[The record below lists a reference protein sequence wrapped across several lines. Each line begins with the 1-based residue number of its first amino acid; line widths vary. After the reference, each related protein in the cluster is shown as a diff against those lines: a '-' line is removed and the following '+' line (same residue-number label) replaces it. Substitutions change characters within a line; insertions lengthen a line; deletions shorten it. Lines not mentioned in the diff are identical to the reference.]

1 LGINLTIITLNLRA
15 ILLNIKKNKLHIAL
29 ALVFSIGT
37 LIQASQVQAADPF
50 VVKDIR
56 VEGLQRVE
64 PGTVFSYLPVKVGET
79 FDNSKG
85 ADAIRSLFNTGF
97 FKDVQVKVENS
108 VLVILVEERPTISKI
123 DFTGMKE
130 FEKEAILK
138 SLRAIGLADGRYFDK
153 ALVDKAEQE
162 LKRQYV
168 SRGFYDSEIVTTI
181 TPGERNQVS
190 VYMNIEEGLI
200 STISEINIIGAKAFS
215 EKDLKNEMQLSTGGW
230 FSWYSKNNRYSKQKL
245 SADLESIRS
254 YYLNQGYLEFRIDST
269 QISISPD
276 KKGMYIT
283 VNIFE
288 GAQYKVKDIKLGGEM
303 FGKEEELKALI
314 PLKPGEIFSSAKL
327 NLGSKAIADA
337 LSTYGY
343 AFATITPQPDLR
355 KEEKLVDML
364 LVVDPGKRAY
374 VKNIT
379 ISGNAKT
386 RDSVIRREMRQL
398 ESSWYDGEKIK
409 LSKDRINRLGYFTEV
424 DVATQEVSGATD
436 QVDLNVR
443 VVEKP
448 SGSLSLGAGFSSSE
462 GVVLSAGIN
471 QENAF
476 GTGTSVG
483 FNVNTSKVNR
493 TLVLSQFD
501 PYFTEDGISRYTD
514 IYYRTTRPLYFVGDQ
529 DYSIVNAGS
538 SLRFG
543 IPYSEKGRYFV
554 GTAVERLEIKT
565 TQNSPIPY
573 QQYAA
578 SLGGYDPS
586 LVNGTST
593 DPYLGRYSGN
603 SWNVPLTIG
612 WSSDGRDSA
621 LLPSRGSLQVA
632 NAELALPVDQM
643 QYYRLF
649 YQHQYYYPLSRASV
663 IALSGQVGYG
673 ENYGDKAFPIT
684 KNYYLGGIGS
694 VRGFT
699 PGSLGPQVYNTY
711 LGVNQPTGGS
721 SKAVFN
727 AEYSFPVPGSGTDK
741 TLRFF
746 VFMDAGNVYD
756 GAPSFGDLR
765 YSYGGGITW
774 ISPLGPLKFSYGI
787 PLNTT
792 SLDRVQNFQ
801 FQIGTTF

>member
-1 LGINLTIITLNLRA
+1 MIHSELS
-15 ILLNIKKNKLHIAL
+15 L
-29 ALVFSIGT
+29 A
-37 LIQASQVQAADPF
+37 AEPF

-79 FDNSKG
+79 FDDSMG

-97 FKDVQVKVENS
+97 FKDVQVKVENN
-108 VLVILVEERPTISKI
+108 VLIVLVEERPTISKV

-138 SLRAIGLADGRYFDK
+138 ALRAIGLADARYFDK

-162 LKRQYV
+162 IKRQYV
-168 SRGFYDSEIVTTI
+168 SKGFYDAEIVTTV

-190 VYMNIEEGLI
+190 VYFNVEEGVV
-200 STISEINIIGAKAFS
+200 STISEINIIGNKAFS
-215 EKDLKNEMQLSTGGW
+215 EKDLKKEMQLSTGGW

-245 SADLESIRS
+245 SADLENIRS
-254 YYLNQGYLEFRIDST
+254 FYLNQGYLEFRIDST

-276 KKGMYIT
+276 KKGMYVTI
-283 VNIFE
+283 NIFE
-288 GAQYKVKDIKLGGEM
+288 GDQYRVKDIKLGGEM
-303 FGKEEELKALI
+303 FGKEEEFKTLI

-327 NLGSKAIADA
+327 NLGTKAIADA

-374 VKNIT
+374 VRNIS

-386 RDSVIRREMRQL
+386 RDTVIRREMRQL

-424 DVATQEVSGATD
+424 DVGTQEIPGSND
-436 QVDLNVR
+436 QVDLNVK
-443 VVEKP
+443 VSEKP
-448 SGSLSLGAGFSSSE
+448 SGSLSLGAGYSSSE

-476 GTGTSVG
+476 GTGTSIG
-483 FNVNTSKVNR
+483 FNINTSQVNR

-514 IYYRTTRPLYFVGDQ
+514 VYYRTSRPLYYLGDSG
-529 DYSIVNAGS
+529 YSIINTGT

-554 GTAVERLEIKT
+554 GGALERLELNT
-565 TQNSPIPY
+565 TINSPLTY

-578 SLGGYDPS
+578 SISGYDPS
-586 LVNGTST
+586 LVGTSN
-593 DPYLGRYSGN
+593 DPNQGYYSGS
-603 SWNVPLTIG
+603 SWNIPLTIG
-612 WSSDGRDSA
+612 WAKDGRDSA
-621 LLPSRGSLQVA
+621 LLPSSGNYQVA
-632 NAELALPVDQM
+632 NAEVSMPIDQM

-649 YQHQYYYPLSRASV
+649 YQHQYYYPLTKTSV
-663 IALSGQVGYG
+663 MALSGQVGYG
-673 ENYGDKAFPIT
+673 MAYGDKPFPIT
-684 KNYYLGGIGS
+684 KNYYIGGIGS
-694 VRGFT
+694 VRGYT
-699 PGSLGPQVYNTY
+699 PGSLGPQVYNPN
-711 LGVNQPTGGS
+711 LGIYQPTGGS
-721 SKAVFN
+721 SKAIFN

-746 VFMDAGNVYD
+746 VFFDAGNVYD
-756 GAPSFGDLR
+756 GAPDIGNLR
-765 YSYGGGITW
+765 YSYGTGITW

-792 SLDRVQNFQ
+792 SLDKIQNFQ

>member
-1 LGINLTIITLNLRA
+1 
-15 ILLNIKKNKLHIAL
+15 LNIKKKKIHLAIAL
-29 ALVFSIGT
+29 AFSIGT
-37 LIQASQVQAADPF
+37 LIHAKIAFAAEPF

-79 FDNSKG
+79 FNDTKG
-85 ADAIRSLFNTGF
+85 ADAIRALFNTGF
-97 FKDVQVKVENS
+97 FKDVQVKVDNN
-108 VLVILVEERPTISKI
+108 VLVVLVEERPTISKV

-138 SLRAIGLADGRYFDK
+138 ALRAIGLADARYFDR

-162 LKRQYV
+162 IKRQYV
-168 SRGFYDSEIVTTI
+168 SKGFYDAEIVTTV

-190 VYMNIEEGLI
+190 VYFNIEEGII
-200 STISEINIIGAKAFS
+200 SKISEINIIGSKAFT
-215 EKDLKNEMQLSTGGW
+215 EKELKKEMQLSVGGW
-230 FSWYSKNNRYSKQKL
+230 FSWYSKNDRYSKQKL
-245 SADLESIRS
+245 SADLENIRS
-254 YYLNQGYLEFRIDST
+254 FYLNQGYLEFRIDST

-288 GAQYKVKDIKLGGEM
+288 GEQFKIKDIKLGGEM

-314 PLKPGEIFSSAKL
+314 QLKPGDIFSSAKL
-327 NLGSKAIADA
+327 NAGSKAIADA

-343 AFATITPQPDLR
+343 AFASITPQPDIR
-355 KEEKLVDML
+355 RDEKLVDML

-374 VKNIT
+374 VKNIS
-379 ISGNAKT
+379 IAGNAKT
-386 RDSVIRREMRQL
+386 RDSVIRREIRQL

-424 DVATQEVSGATD
+424 DIATQEVPGSTD
-436 QVDLNVR
+436 QVDLGVR
-443 VVEKP
+443 VTEKP

-476 GTGTSVG
+476 GTGTSIG
-483 FNVNTSKVNR
+483 FNINTSQVNR

-501 PYFTEDGISRYTD
+501 PYFTEDGISRYSD
-514 IYYRTTRPLYFVGDQ
+514 LYYRTSRPLYYLGDS
-529 DYSIVNAGS
+529 DYSIINTGT

-554 GTAVERLEIKT
+554 GGALERLELNT

-578 SLGGYDPS
+578 SLSGFDPS
-586 LVNGTST
+586 IVGTSN
-593 DPYLGRYSGN
+593 DPNLGRYSAASYN
-603 SWNVPLTIG
+603 IPLTIG
-612 WSSDGRDSA
+612 WAKDSRDSA
-621 LLPSRGSLQVA
+621 LLPSSGSYQVA
-632 NAELALPVDQM
+632 NAEVAMPIDQM

-649 YQHQYYYPLSRASV
+649 YQHQYFYPLSKTNV
-663 IALSGQVGYG
+663 LALSGQVGYG
-673 ENYGDKAFPIT
+673 MAYGDKPFPIT

-694 VRGFT
+694 VRGYT
-699 PGSLGPQVYNTY
+699 PGSLGPQVYNPT
-711 LGVNQPTGGS
+711 LGIYQPTGGS

-727 AEYSFPVPGSGTDK
+727 AEYAFPVPGSGTDK

-746 VFMDAGNVYD
+746 VFFDAGNVYD
-756 GAPSFGDLR
+756 GAPNVGDLR
-765 YSYGGGITW
+765 YAYGAGITW

-792 SLDRVQNFQ
+792 SLDRIQNFQ

>member
-1 LGINLTIITLNLRA
+1 M
-15 ILLNIKKNKLHIAL
+15 NIKKKKIHLAIAL
-29 ALVFSIGT
+29 AFSIGT
-37 LIQASQVQAADPF
+37 LIHAKIAFAAEPF

-79 FDNSKG
+79 FDDTKG

-97 FKDVQVKVENS
+97 FKDVQVKVDNN
-108 VLVILVEERPTISKI
+108 VLVVLVEERPTISKV

-138 SLRAIGLADGRYFDK
+138 ALRAIGLADARYFDR

-162 LKRQYV
+162 IKRQYV
-168 SRGFYDSEIVTTI
+168 SKGFYDSEIITTV

-190 VYMNIEEGLI
+190 VYFNIEEGI
-200 STISEINIIGAKAFS
+200 VSKISEINIIGSKAFS
-215 EKDLKNEMQLSTGGW
+215 EKELKKEMQLSVGGW
-230 FSWYSKNNRYSKQKL
+230 FSWYSKNDRYSKQKL
-245 SADLESIRS
+245 SADLENIRS
-254 YYLNQGYLEFRIDST
+254 FYLNQGYLEFRIDST

-288 GAQYKVKDIKLGGEM
+288 GEQFKVKDIKLGGEM

-314 PLKPGEIFSSAKL
+314 PLKPGDIFSSAKL
-327 NLGSKAIADA
+327 NAGSKAIADA

-343 AFATITPQPDLR
+343 AFASITPQPDIR
-355 KEEKLVDML
+355 RDEKLVDML

-374 VKNIT
+374 VKNIS
-379 ISGNAKT
+379 IAGNAKT
-386 RDSVIRREMRQL
+386 RDSVIRREIRQL

-424 DVATQEVSGATD
+424 DIATQEVPGSTD
-436 QVDLNVR
+436 QVDLGVR
-443 VVEKP
+443 VTEKP

-476 GTGTSVG
+476 GTGTSIG
-483 FNVNTSKVNR
+483 FNINTSQVNR

-501 PYFTEDGISRYTD
+501 PYFTEDGISRYSD
-514 IYYRTTRPLYFVGDQ
+514 LYYRTSRPLYYLGDS
-529 DYSIVNAGS
+529 DYSIINTGT

-554 GTAVERLEIKT
+554 GGALERLELNT

-578 SLGGYDPS
+578 SLSGYDPT
-586 LVNGTST
+586 LVDGTSN
-593 DPYLGRYSGN
+593 DPNLGRYSAASYN
-603 SWNVPLTIG
+603 IPLTIG
-612 WSSDGRDSA
+612 WAKDGRDSA
-621 LLPSRGSLQVA
+621 LLPSSGSYQVA
-632 NAELALPVDQM
+632 NAEVAMPIDQM

-649 YQHQYYYPLSRASV
+649 YQHQYFYPLSKTNV
-663 IALSGQVGYG
+663 LALSGQVGYG
-673 ENYGDKAFPIT
+673 MAYGDKPFPIT

-694 VRGFT
+694 VRGYT
-699 PGSLGPQVYNTY
+699 PGSLGPQVYNPT
-711 LGVNQPTGGS
+711 LGIYQPTGGS

-727 AEYSFPVPGSGTDK
+727 AEYAFPVPGSGTDK

-746 VFMDAGNVYD
+746 VFFDAGNVYD
-756 GAPSFGDLR
+756 GAPNVGDLR
-765 YSYGGGITW
+765 YSYGAGITW

-792 SLDRVQNFQ
+792 SLDRIQNFQ

>member
-1 LGINLTIITLNLRA
+1 M
-15 ILLNIKKNKLHIAL
+15 NIKKKKIHLAIAL
-29 ALVFSIGT
+29 AFSIGT
-37 LIQASQVQAADPF
+37 LIHAKIAFAADPF

-79 FDNSKG
+79 FDDTKG

-97 FKDVQVKVENS
+97 FKDVQVKVDNN
-108 VLVILVEERPTISKI
+108 VLVVLVEERPTISKV

-138 SLRAIGLADGRYFDK
+138 ALRAIGLADARYFDR

-162 LKRQYV
+162 IKRQYV
-168 SRGFYDSEIVTTI
+168 SKGFYDAEIVTTV

-190 VYMNIEEGLI
+190 VYFNIEEGII
-200 STISEINIIGAKAFS
+200 SKISEINIIGSKAFT
-215 EKDLKNEMQLSTGGW
+215 EKELKKEMQLSVGGW
-230 FSWYSKNNRYSKQKL
+230 FSWYSKNDRYSKQKL
-245 SADLESIRS
+245 SADLENIRS
-254 YYLNQGYLEFRIDST
+254 FYLNQGYLEFRIDST

-288 GAQYKVKDIKLGGEM
+288 GEQFKIKDIKLGGEM

-314 PLKPGEIFSSAKL
+314 QLKPGDIFSSAKL
-327 NLGSKAIADA
+327 NAGSKAIADA

-343 AFATITPQPDLR
+343 AFASITPQPDIR
-355 KEEKLVDML
+355 RDEKLVDML

-374 VKNIT
+374 VKNIS
-379 ISGNAKT
+379 IAGNAKT
-386 RDSVIRREMRQL
+386 RDSVIRREIRQL

-424 DVATQEVSGATD
+424 DIATQEVPGSTD
-436 QVDLNVR
+436 QVDLGVR
-443 VVEKP
+443 VTEKP

-476 GTGTSVG
+476 GTGTSIG
-483 FNVNTSKVNR
+483 FNINTSQVNR

-501 PYFTEDGISRYTD
+501 PYFTEDGISRYSD
-514 IYYRTTRPLYFVGDQ
+514 LYYRTSRPLYYLGDS
-529 DYSIVNAGS
+529 DYSIINTGT

-554 GTAVERLEIKT
+554 GGALERLELNT

-578 SLGGYDPS
+578 SLSGFDPS
-586 LVNGTST
+586 IVGTSN
-593 DPYLGRYSGN
+593 DPNLGRYSAASYN
-603 SWNVPLTIG
+603 IPLTIG
-612 WSSDGRDSA
+612 WAKDSRDSA
-621 LLPSRGSLQVA
+621 LLPSSGSYQVA
-632 NAELALPVDQM
+632 NAEVAMPIDQM

-649 YQHQYYYPLSRASV
+649 YQHQYFYPLSKTNV
-663 IALSGQVGYG
+663 LALSGQVGYG
-673 ENYGDKAFPIT
+673 MAYGDKPFPIT

-694 VRGFT
+694 VRGYT
-699 PGSLGPQVYNTY
+699 PGSLGPQVYNPT
-711 LGVNQPTGGS
+711 LGIYQPTGGS

-727 AEYSFPVPGSGTDK
+727 AEYAFPVPGSGTDK

-746 VFMDAGNVYD
+746 VFFDAGNVYD
-756 GAPSFGDLR
+756 GAPNVGDLR
-765 YSYGGGITW
+765 YAYGAGITW

-792 SLDRVQNFQ
+792 SLDRIQNFQ

>member
-1 LGINLTIITLNLRA
+1 MIHSELS
-15 ILLNIKKNKLHIAL
+15 L
-29 ALVFSIGT
+29 A
-37 LIQASQVQAADPF
+37 AEPF

-79 FDNSKG
+79 FDDSMG

-97 FKDVQVKVENS
+97 FKDVQVKVENN
-108 VLVILVEERPTISKI
+108 VLIVLVEERPTISKV

-138 SLRAIGLADGRYFDK
+138 ALRAIGLADARYFDK

-162 LKRQYV
+162 IKRQYV
-168 SRGFYDSEIVTTI
+168 SKGFYDAEIVTTV

-190 VYMNIEEGLI
+190 VYFNVEEGVV
-200 STISEINIIGAKAFS
+200 STISEINIIGNKAFS
-215 EKDLKNEMQLSTGGW
+215 EKDLKKEMQLSTGGW

-245 SADLESIRS
+245 SADLENIRS
-254 YYLNQGYLEFRIDST
+254 FYLNQGYLEFRIDST

-276 KKGMYIT
+276 KKGMYVTI
-283 VNIFE
+283 NIFE
-288 GAQYKVKDIKLGGEM
+288 GDQYRVKDIKLGGEM
-303 FGKEEELKALI
+303 FGKEEEFKTLI

-327 NLGSKAIADA
+327 NLGTKAIADA

-374 VKNIT
+374 VRNIS

-386 RDSVIRREMRQL
+386 RDTVIRREMRQL

-424 DVATQEVSGATD
+424 DVGTQEIPGSND
-436 QVDLNVR
+436 QVDLNVK
-443 VVEKP
+443 VSEKP
-448 SGSLSLGAGFSSSE
+448 SGSLSLGAGYSSSE

-476 GTGTSVG
+476 GTGTSIG
-483 FNVNTSKVNR
+483 FNINTSQVNR

-514 IYYRTTRPLYFVGDQ
+514 VYYRTSRPLYYLGDSG
-529 DYSIVNAGS
+529 YSIINTGT

-554 GTAVERLEIKT
+554 GGALERLELNT
-565 TQNSPIPY
+565 TINSPITY

-578 SLGGYDPS
+578 SISGYDPS
-586 LVNGTST
+586 LVGTSN
-593 DPYLGRYSGN
+593 DPNQGYYSGS
-603 SWNVPLTIG
+603 SWNIPLTIG
-612 WSSDGRDSA
+612 WAKDGRDSA
-621 LLPSRGSLQVA
+621 LLPSSGNYQVA
-632 NAELALPVDQM
+632 NAEVSMPIDQM

-649 YQHQYYYPLSRASV
+649 YQHQYYYPLTKTSV
-663 IALSGQVGYG
+663 MALSGQVGYG
-673 ENYGDKAFPIT
+673 MAYGDKPFPIT
-684 KNYYLGGIGS
+684 KNYYIGGIGS
-694 VRGFT
+694 VRGYT
-699 PGSLGPQVYNTY
+699 PGSLGPQVYNPN
-711 LGVNQPTGGS
+711 LGIYQPTGGS
-721 SKAVFN
+721 SKAIFN

-746 VFMDAGNVYD
+746 VFFDAGNVYD
-756 GAPSFGDLR
+756 GAPDIGNLR
-765 YSYGGGITW
+765 YSYGTGITW

-792 SLDRVQNFQ
+792 SLDKIQNFQ

>member
-1 LGINLTIITLNLRA
+1 
-15 ILLNIKKNKLHIAL
+15 LNIKKNKLHLAIAL
-29 ALVFSIGT
+29 ALSLGT
-37 LIQASQVQAADPF
+37 MIHSEHSLAAEPF

-79 FDNSKG
+79 FDDSMG

-97 FKDVQVKVENS
+97 FKDVQVKVENN
-108 VLVILVEERPTISKI
+108 VLIVLVEERPTISKV

-138 SLRAIGLADGRYFDK
+138 ALRAIGLADARYFDK

-162 LKRQYV
+162 IKRQYV
-168 SRGFYDSEIVTTI
+168 SKGFYDSEIVTTV

-190 VYMNIEEGLI
+190 VYFNIEEGLV
-200 STISEINIIGAKAFS
+200 STISEINIIGTKAFS
-215 EKDLKNEMQLSTGGW
+215 EKDLKKEMQLSTGGW

-245 SADLESIRS
+245 SADLENIRS
-254 YYLNQGYLEFRIDST
+254 FYLNQGYLEFRIDST

-276 KKGMYIT
+276 KKGMYLTI
-283 VNIFE
+283 NIFE
-288 GAQYKVKDIKLGGEM
+288 GEQYKVKDIKLGGEM
-303 FGKEEELKALI
+303 FGKEEEFKALI

-327 NLGSKAIADA
+327 NLGTKAIADS

-374 VKNIT
+374 VRNIS

-386 RDSVIRREMRQL
+386 RDTVIRREMRQL

-424 DVATQEVSGATD
+424 DVGTQEIAGSND
-436 QVDLNVR
+436 QVDLNVK
-443 VVEKP
+443 VAEKP
-448 SGSLSLGAGFSSSE
+448 SGSLSLGAGYSSSE

-476 GTGTSVG
+476 GTGTSIG
-483 FNVNTSKVNR
+483 FNVNTSQVNR

-514 IYYRTTRPLYFVGDQ
+514 IYYRTSRPLYYLGDS
-529 DYSIVNAGS
+529 DYTIINTGT

-554 GTAVERLEIKT
+554 GGAVERLELNT
-565 TQNSPIPY
+565 TQNSPLTY

-578 SLGGYDPS
+578 SISGYDPS
-586 LVNGTST
+586 LVDGTANDPRNG
-593 DPYLGRYSGN
+593 YYSGS
-603 SWNVPLTIG
+603 SWNIPLTIG
-612 WSSDGRDSA
+612 WSKDGRDSA
-621 LLPSRGSLQVA
+621 LLPSSGNYQVA
-632 NAELALPVDQM
+632 NAEVSMPIDQM

-649 YQHQYYYPLSRASV
+649 YQHQYYYPLTKTNV

-673 ENYGDKAFPIT
+673 MAYGDKPFPIT
-684 KNYYLGGIGS
+684 KNYYIGGIGS
-694 VRGFT
+694 VRGYT
-699 PGSLGPQVYNTY
+699 PGSLGPQVYNPN
-711 LGVNQPTGGS
+711 LGIYQPTGGS

-727 AEYSFPVPGSGTDK
+727 AEYAFPVPGSGTDK

-746 VFMDAGNVYD
+746 MFFDAGNVYD
-756 GAPSFGDLR
+756 GAPNIGSLR
-765 YSYGGGITW
+765 YSYGAGITW

-792 SLDRVQNFQ
+792 SLDKIQNFQ

>member
-1 LGINLTIITLNLRA
+1 M
-15 ILLNIKKNKLHIAL
+15 NIKKNKLHLAIAL
-29 ALVFSIGT
+29 AFSLGT
-37 LIQASQVQAADPF
+37 MIHSELSLAAEPF

-79 FDNSKG
+79 FDDSMG

-97 FKDVQVKVENS
+97 FKDVQVKVENN
-108 VLVILVEERPTISKI
+108 VLIVLVEERPTISKV

-138 SLRAIGLADGRYFDK
+138 ALRAIGLADARYFDK

-162 LKRQYV
+162 IKRQYV
-168 SRGFYDSEIVTTI
+168 SKGFYDAEIVTTV

-190 VYMNIEEGLI
+190 VYFNVEEGVV
-200 STISEINIIGAKAFS
+200 STIAEINIIGNKAFS
-215 EKDLKNEMQLSTGGW
+215 EKDLKKEMQLSTGGW

-245 SADLESIRS
+245 SADLENIRS
-254 YYLNQGYLEFRIDST
+254 FYLNQGYLEFRIDST

-276 KKGMYIT
+276 KKGMYVTI
-283 VNIFE
+283 NIFE
-288 GAQYKVKDIKLGGEM
+288 GDQYKVKDIKLGGEM
-303 FGKEEELKALI
+303 FGKEEEFKTLI

-327 NLGSKAIADA
+327 NLGTKAIADA
-337 LSTYGY
+337 LRTYGY

-374 VKNIT
+374 VRNIA

-386 RDSVIRREMRQL
+386 RDTVIRREMRQL

-424 DVATQEVSGATD
+424 DVGTQEIPGSND
-436 QVDLNVR
+436 QVDLNVK
-443 VVEKP
+443 VSEKP
-448 SGSLSLGAGFSSSE
+448 SGSLSLGAGYSSSE

-476 GTGTSVG
+476 GTGTSIG
-483 FNVNTSKVNR
+483 FNINTSQVNR

-514 IYYRTTRPLYFVGDQ
+514 VYYRTSRPLYYLGDSG
-529 DYSIVNAGS
+529 YSIINTGT

-554 GTAVERLEIKT
+554 GGALERLELNT
-565 TQNSPIPY
+565 TINSPITY

-578 SLGGYDPS
+578 SISGYDPS
-586 LVNGTST
+586 LVGTSN
-593 DPYLGRYSGN
+593 DPYQGYYSGS
-603 SWNVPLTIG
+603 SWNIPLTIG
-612 WSSDGRDSA
+612 WAKDGRDSA
-621 LLPSRGSLQVA
+621 LLPSSGNYQVA
-632 NAELALPVDQM
+632 NAEVSMPIDQM

-649 YQHQYYYPLSRASV
+649 YQHQYYYPLTKTNV

-673 ENYGDKAFPIT
+673 MAYGDKPFPIT
-684 KNYYLGGIGS
+684 KNYYIGGIGS
-694 VRGFT
+694 VRGYT
-699 PGSLGPQVYNTY
+699 PGSLGPQVYNPN
-711 LGVNQPTGGS
+711 LGIYQPTGGS

-727 AEYSFPVPGSGTDK
+727 AEYAFPVPGSGTDK

-746 VFMDAGNVYD
+746 VFFDAGNVYD
-756 GAPSFGDLR
+756 GAPNVGDLR
-765 YSYGGGITW
+765 YSYGAGITW

-792 SLDRVQNFQ
+792 SLDKIQNFQ

>member
-1 LGINLTIITLNLRA
+1 
-15 ILLNIKKNKLHIAL
+15 LNIKKKKIHLAIAL
-29 ALVFSIGT
+29 AFSIGT
-37 LIQASQVQAADPF
+37 LIHAQTSFAAEPF

-56 VEGLQRVE
+56 VEGIQRVE

-79 FDNSKG
+79 FDDSKG

-97 FKDVQVKVENS
+97 FKDVQVKVENN
-108 VLVILVEERPTISKI
+108 VLIVLVEERPTISKV

-138 SLRAIGLADGRYFDK
+138 ALRAIGLADARYFDK

-162 LKRQYV
+162 IKRQYV
-168 SRGFYDSEIVTTI
+168 GKGFYDAEIVTTV

-190 VYMNIEEGLI
+190 VYFNVEEGII
-200 STISEINIIGAKAFS
+200 SKISEINIIGSKAFS
-215 EKDLKNEMQLSTGGW
+215 EKDLKKEMQLSVGGW
-230 FSWYSKNNRYSKQKL
+230 FSWYSKNDRYSKQKL
-245 SADLESIRS
+245 SGDLENIRS
-254 YYLNQGYLEFRIDST
+254 FYLNQGYLEFRIDST

-288 GAQYKVKDIKLGGEM
+288 GEQFKVKDIKLGGEM

-314 PLKPGEIFSSAKL
+314 PLKPGDIFSSAKL
-327 NLGSKAIADA
+327 NAGSKAIADA

-343 AFATITPQPDLR
+343 AFATITPQPDIR
-355 KEEKLVDML
+355 RDEKLVDML

-374 VKNIT
+374 VKNIS
-379 ISGNAKT
+379 IAGNAKT

-409 LSKDRINRLGYFTEV
+409 LSKDRISRLGYFTEV
-424 DVATQEVSGATD
+424 DVATQEVPGSTD
-436 QVDLNVR
+436 QVDLNVK
-443 VVEKP
+443 VTEKP

-476 GTGTSVG
+476 GTGTSIG
-483 FNVNTSKVNR
+483 FNINTSQVNR

-501 PYFTEDGISRYTD
+501 PYFTEDGISRYSD
-514 IYYRTTRPLYFVGDQ
+514 LYYRTSRPLYYLGDS
-529 DYSIVNAGS
+529 DYSIINTGT

-554 GTAVERLEIKT
+554 GGALERLELNT
-565 TQNSPIPY
+565 TQNTPITY

-578 SLGGYDPS
+578 SLSGYDPT
-586 LVNGTST
+586 LVDGTSN
-593 DPYLGRYSGN
+593 DPNLGRYSAASYN
-603 SWNVPLTIG
+603 IPLTIG
-612 WSSDGRDSA
+612 WAKDSRDSS
-621 LLPSRGSLQVA
+621 LLPSSGTYQVA
-632 NAELALPVDQM
+632 NAEVAMPVDQM

-649 YQHQYYYPLSRASV
+649 YQHQYFYPLSKTNV
-663 IALSGQVGYG
+663 LALSGQVGYG
-673 ENYGDKAFPIT
+673 MQYGDKPFPIT

-694 VRGFT
+694 VRGYI
-699 PGSLGPQVYNTY
+699 PGSLGPQVYNQN
-711 LGVNQPTGGS
+711 LGIYQPTGGS

-727 AEYSFPVPGSGTDK
+727 AEYAFPVPGSGTDK

-746 VFMDAGNVYD
+746 VFFDGGNVYN
-756 GAPSFGDLR
+756 GAPNFGDLR
-765 YSYGGGITW
+765 YSYGAGITW

-792 SLDRVQNFQ
+792 SLDRLQNFQ

>member
-1 LGINLTIITLNLRA
+1 MIHSELS
-15 ILLNIKKNKLHIAL
+15 L
-29 ALVFSIGT
+29 A
-37 LIQASQVQAADPF
+37 AEPF

-79 FDNSKG
+79 FDDSMG

-97 FKDVQVKVENS
+97 FKDVQVKVENN
-108 VLVILVEERPTISKI
+108 VLIVLVEERPTISKV

-138 SLRAIGLADGRYFDK
+138 ALRAIGLADARYFDK

-162 LKRQYV
+162 IKRQYV
-168 SRGFYDSEIVTTI
+168 SKGFYDAEIVTTV

-190 VYMNIEEGLI
+190 VYFNVEEGI
-200 STISEINIIGAKAFS
+200 VSTISEINIIGNKTFS
-215 EKDLKNEMQLSTGGW
+215 EKDLKKEMQLSTGGW

-245 SADLESIRS
+245 SADLENIRS
-254 YYLNQGYLEFRIDST
+254 FYLNQGYLEFRIDST

-276 KKGMYIT
+276 KKGMYVTI
-283 VNIFE
+283 NIFE
-288 GAQYKVKDIKLGGEM
+288 GDQYKVKDIKLGGEM
-303 FGKEEELKALI
+303 FGKEEEFKTLI

-327 NLGSKAIADA
+327 NLGTKAIADA

-374 VKNIT
+374 VRNIS

-386 RDSVIRREMRQL
+386 RDTVIRREMRQL

-424 DVATQEVSGATD
+424 DVGTQEIPGSND
-436 QVDLNVR
+436 QVDLNVK
-443 VVEKP
+443 VSEKP
-448 SGSLSLGAGFSSSE
+448 SGSLSLGAGYSSSE

-476 GTGTSVG
+476 GTGTSIG
-483 FNVNTSKVNR
+483 FNINTSQVNR
-493 TLVLSQFD
+493 TLVVSQFD

-514 IYYRTTRPLYFVGDQ
+514 VYYRTSRPLYYLGDSG
-529 DYSIVNAGS
+529 YSIINTGT

-554 GTAVERLEIKT
+554 GGALERLELNT
-565 TQNSPIPY
+565 TINSPLTY

-578 SLGGYDPS
+578 SISGYDPS
-586 LVNGTST
+586 VVGTVN
-593 DPYLGRYSGN
+593 DPNVGYYSGS
-603 SWNVPLTIG
+603 SWNIPLTIG
-612 WSSDGRDSA
+612 WAKDGRDSA
-621 LLPSRGSLQVA
+621 LLPSSGNYQVA
-632 NAELALPVDQM
+632 NAEISVPIDQM

-649 YQHQYYYPLSRASV
+649 YQHQYYYPLTKTNV

-673 ENYGDKAFPIT
+673 MAYGDKPFPIT

-694 VRGFT
+694 VRGYT
-699 PGSLGPQVYNTY
+699 PGSLGPQVYNPY
-711 LGVNQPTGGS
+711 LGIYQPTGGS

-727 AEYSFPVPGSGTDK
+727 TEYSFPVPGSGTDK

-746 VFMDAGNVYD
+746 VFFDAGNVYD
-756 GAPSFGDLR
+756 GAPNIGDLR
-765 YSYGGGITW
+765 YSYGAGITW

>member
-1 LGINLTIITLNLRA
+1 MIHSELS
-15 ILLNIKKNKLHIAL
+15 L
-29 ALVFSIGT
+29 A
-37 LIQASQVQAADPF
+37 AEPF

-79 FDNSKG
+79 FDDSMG

-97 FKDVQVKVENS
+97 FKDVQVKVENN
-108 VLVILVEERPTISKI
+108 VLIVLVEERPTISKV

-138 SLRAIGLADGRYFDK
+138 ALRAIGLADARYFDK

-162 LKRQYV
+162 IKRQYV
-168 SRGFYDSEIVTTI
+168 SKGFYDAEIVTTV

-190 VYMNIEEGLI
+190 VYFNVEEGI
-200 STISEINIIGAKAFS
+200 VSTISEINIIGNKTFS
-215 EKDLKNEMQLSTGGW
+215 EKDLKKEMQLSTGGW

-245 SADLESIRS
+245 SADLENIRS
-254 YYLNQGYLEFRIDST
+254 FYLNQGYLEFRIDST

-276 KKGMYIT
+276 KKGMYVTI
-283 VNIFE
+283 NIFE
-288 GAQYKVKDIKLGGEM
+288 GDQYKVKDIKLGGEM
-303 FGKEEELKALI
+303 FGKEEEFKTLI

-327 NLGSKAIADA
+327 NLGTKAIADA

-374 VKNIT
+374 VRNIS

-386 RDSVIRREMRQL
+386 RDTVIRREMRQL

-424 DVATQEVSGATD
+424 DVGTQEIPGSND
-436 QVDLNVR
+436 QVDLNVK
-443 VVEKP
+443 VSEKP
-448 SGSLSLGAGFSSSE
+448 SGSLSLGAGYSSSE

-476 GTGTSVG
+476 GTGTSIG
-483 FNVNTSKVNR
+483 FNINTSQVNR
-493 TLVLSQFD
+493 TLVVSQFD

-514 IYYRTTRPLYFVGDQ
+514 VYYRTSRPLYYLGDSG
-529 DYSIVNAGS
+529 YSIINTGT

-554 GTAVERLEIKT
+554 GGALERLELNT
-565 TQNSPIPY
+565 TINSPLTY

-578 SLGGYDPS
+578 SISGYDPS
-586 LVNGTST
+586 VVGTVN
-593 DPYLGRYSGN
+593 DPNVGYYSGS
-603 SWNVPLTIG
+603 SWNIPLTIG
-612 WSSDGRDSA
+612 WAKDGRDSA
-621 LLPSRGSLQVA
+621 LLPSSGNYQVA
-632 NAELALPVDQM
+632 NAEISVTIDQM

-649 YQHQYYYPLSRASV
+649 YQHQYYYPLTKTNV

-673 ENYGDKAFPIT
+673 MAYGDKPFPIT

-694 VRGFT
+694 VRGYT
-699 PGSLGPQVYNTY
+699 PGSLGPQVYNPY
-711 LGVNQPTGGS
+711 LGIYQPTGGS

-727 AEYSFPVPGSGTDK
+727 TEYSFPVPGSGTDK

-746 VFMDAGNVYD
+746 VFFDAGNVYD
-756 GAPSFGDLR
+756 GAPNIGDLR
-765 YSYGGGITW
+765 YSYGAGITW

>member
-1 LGINLTIITLNLRA
+1 M
-15 ILLNIKKNKLHIAL
+15 KKKKIHLAIAL
-29 ALVFSIGT
+29 AFSIGT
-37 LIQASQVQAADPF
+37 LIHAKIAFAAEPF

-79 FDNSKG
+79 FDDTKG
-85 ADAIRSLFNTGF
+85 ADAIRALFNTGF
-97 FKDVQVKVENS
+97 FKDVQVKVDNN
-108 VLVILVEERPTISKI
+108 VLVVLVEERPTISKV

-138 SLRAIGLADGRYFDK
+138 ALRAIGLADARYFDR

-162 LKRQYV
+162 IKRQYV
-168 SRGFYDSEIVTTI
+168 SKGFYDAEIVTTV

-190 VYMNIEEGLI
+190 VYFNIEEGII
-200 STISEINIIGAKAFS
+200 SKISEINIIGSKAFT
-215 EKDLKNEMQLSTGGW
+215 EKELKKEMQLSVGGW
-230 FSWYSKNNRYSKQKL
+230 FSWYSKNDRYSKQKL
-245 SADLESIRS
+245 SADLENIRS
-254 YYLNQGYLEFRIDST
+254 FYLNQGYLEFRIDST

-288 GAQYKVKDIKLGGEM
+288 GEQFKIKDIKLGGEM

-314 PLKPGEIFSSAKL
+314 PLKPGDIFSSAKL
-327 NLGSKAIADA
+327 NAGSKAIADA

-343 AFATITPQPDLR
+343 AFASITPQPDIR
-355 KEEKLVDML
+355 RDEKLVDML

-374 VKNIT
+374 VKNIS
-379 ISGNAKT
+379 IAGNAKT
-386 RDSVIRREMRQL
+386 RDSVIRREIRQL

-424 DVATQEVSGATD
+424 DIATQEVPGSTD
-436 QVDLNVR
+436 QVDLGVR
-443 VVEKP
+443 VTEKP

-476 GTGTSVG
+476 GTGTSIG
-483 FNVNTSKVNR
+483 FNINTSQVNR

-501 PYFTEDGISRYTD
+501 PYFTEDGISRYSD
-514 IYYRTTRPLYFVGDQ
+514 LYYRTSRPLYYLGDS
-529 DYSIVNAGS
+529 DYSIINTGT

-554 GTAVERLEIKT
+554 GGALERLELNT

-578 SLGGYDPS
+578 SLSGFDPS
-586 LVNGTST
+586 IVGTSN
-593 DPYLGRYSGN
+593 DPNLGRYSAASYN
-603 SWNVPLTIG
+603 IPLTIG
-612 WSSDGRDSA
+612 WAKDSRDSA
-621 LLPSRGSLQVA
+621 LLPSSGSYQVA
-632 NAELALPVDQM
+632 NAEVAMPIDQM

-649 YQHQYYYPLSRASV
+649 YQHQYFYPLSKTNV
-663 IALSGQVGYG
+663 LALSGQVGYG
-673 ENYGDKAFPIT
+673 MAYGDKPFPIT

-694 VRGFT
+694 VRGYT
-699 PGSLGPQVYNTY
+699 PGSLGPQVYNPT
-711 LGVNQPTGGS
+711 LGIYQPTGGS

-727 AEYSFPVPGSGTDK
+727 AEYAFPVPGSGTDK

-746 VFMDAGNVYD
+746 VFFDAGNVYD
-756 GAPSFGDLR
+756 GAPNVGDLR
-765 YSYGGGITW
+765 YAYGAGITW

-792 SLDRVQNFQ
+792 SLDRIQNFQ